1 MWPFGKRSTGSTV
14 ELWKGFT
21 DIHSHLLPGVDDGA
35 ASMPVTLAL
44 LEQYA
49 QAGVEAVC
57 MTPHV
62 MEDIPNT
69 TERLRSVFQ
78 NVCGQYHGGLKLLLA
93 AEYMLDSLLEERLES
108 QDLLALG
115 SNHLLVECS
124 VFQAPRNLEA
134 LLEGVCRAGYFPVL
148 AHPERY
154 MYMDMAMYGCLKKN
168 RIQFQLNLPSVIGLY
183 GTKVRK
189 RALRLLREGMYD
201 YVGTDVHSRKM
212 WDFLTRTDEL
222 GRMAARLLPL
232 MENNKKL
239 MGLK

>member
-1 MWPFGKRSTGSTV
+1 
-14 ELWKGFT
+14 
-21 DIHSHLLPGVDDGA
+21 
-35 ASMPVTLAL
+35 
-44 LEQYA
+44 
-49 QAGVEAVC
+49 
-57 MTPHV
+57 
-62 MEDIPNT
+62 
-69 TERLRSVFQ
+69 
-78 NVCGQYHGGLKLLLA
+78 
-93 AEYMLDSLLEERLES
+93 MLDSLLEERLES

-134 LLEGVCRAGYFPVL
+134 LLDGVCRAGYFPVL